1 MLLTHIG
8 AALGLNPLRLTGTIG
23 LSSAEVVDED
33 GVLFG
38 TFATASTPY
47 EFPSDVGEQLA
58 PLAGRT
64 LDTFSLAVGGTA
76 SLHVPVLGV
85 LPLLNSYGLYMYP
98 DYFEFGGGFDFGIS
112 FLKLTGG
119 VKGFVFATQ
128 KKFNIEAGLNACLRN
143 IEVGF
148 KFVSVKVSPCL
159 DVGAV
164 ISSKGLGF
172 CGIVPVPFPVF
183 GTIPVTIGAGY
194 NWGDSVPDL
203 KLFTCDYS
211 GYREVSP
218 KARAADT
225 TRTVD
230 LPAGLPAAMIR
241 IRGDGGAPNVT
252 VTDPNG
258 VDAGGVREHAGARRH
273 RRHDD
278 ARGAAQAGRGALDDH
293 HKGRL
298 GADHERRDARAA
310 CRSSRSRPSVRRRGS
325 RRVLA
330 YRVTNAAGRVVTFT
344 ERGQRTAHVIGVA
357 RGRSGS
363 IVFTPAAGRAGKR
376 SIVALVETAAGP
388 GSTVAG
394 HVLHG
399 AACPRSR

>member
-1 MLLTHIG
+1 M
-8 AALGLNPLRLTGTIG
+8 
-23 LSSAEVVDED
+23 
-33 GVLFG
+33 
-38 TFATASTPY
+38 
-47 EFPSDVGEQLA
+47 
-58 PLAGRT
+58 
-64 LDTFSLAVGGTA
+64 
-76 SLHVPVLGV
+76 
-85 LPLLNSYGLYMYP
+85 
-98 DYFEFGGGFDFGIS
+98 
-112 FLKLTGG
+112 
-119 VKGFVFATQ
+119 KGFVFATQ

-203 KLFTCDYS
+203 KLFTCDYG

-241 IRGDGGAPNVT
+241 IRGDGGAPSVT

-258 VDAGGVREHAGARRH
+258 VDAGGSEDTLVLGGT
-273 RRHDD
+273 DD
-278 ARGAAQAGRGALDDH
+278 ITTLVALRKPAAGRWTITTKDGSAPITSIATATGLP
-293 HKGRL
+293 KL
-298 GADHERRDARAA
+298 AIRAQV
-310 CRSSRSRPSVRRRGS
+310 RPRGS

-330 YRVTNAAGRVVTFT
+330 YRVANAAGRVVTFT

-363 IVFTPAAGRAGKR
+363 IAFTPAPGRAGKR
-376 SIVALVETAAGP
+376 AIVALVETAAGP
-388 GSTVAG
+388 GSTVSVTSYTAPRARAPG
-394 HVLHG
+394 RPAHIRAIRRKGTIRVAWKRVRG
-399 AACPRSR
+399 AARYEVLLALADGSKVFRTTRGTRIRLADPLSRMRGTVSVDVLGRDGLRGKARAIRLRGSPRR